1 MDTHGSV
8 LPDARTAGVWL
19 AIHVAFPVVLS
30 MFGLGGIL
38 AVEGQQLGLVIAIA
52 AWLAM
57 ALLIAAN
64 GWVYAKV
71 KRAQRAPRGRT
82 GGGVG
87 LLRAIMPLPRTVDS
101 ALRMRGTAVP
111 PRMPVMIS
119 AALLGIPVLASLAVV
134 AYLAFRH

>member
-1 MDTHGSV
+1 MGTHGSV

-19 AIHVAFPVVLS
+19 AVHLAFPVVLS

-57 ALLIAAN
+57 AMLIAAN

-71 KRAQRAPRGRT
+71 KRAQRASRGRT

-87 LLRAIMPLPRTVDS
+87 PLRAIMPLPRTVDS
-101 ALRMRGTAVP
+101 ALRMRGTEVA
-111 PRMPVMIS
+111 PRMPAIVS
-119 AALLGIPVLASLAVV
+119 AALLGMPLLALLAVV